1 MKRRLGL
8 YEKSMPDGLSWREKL
23 AAGREAGFDW
33 LEMSVDES
41 DARLSRL
48 EWSPR
53 ERRELVNLCRETD
66 FYIDTICLSG
76 HRKYPIGSA
85 RAQIE
90 ARGMRI
96 MEQAIELA
104 YDLGARIIQLAGYD
118 VYYDEDSTPC
128 TKERFMQN
136 LWESTRMAASRGV
149 ILALETMENDF
160 MNTIGKAM
168 YYVNTINSPYL
179 KIYPDMGNITNAT
192 GHIAQDIRAGRGHIA
207 AAHLKE
213 TRPGVF
219 RNLHFGEG
227 NVDFKL
233 VTDVLKAQDVAMF
246 TAEFWYDGN
255 ENWKETLRNSHDFL
269 RPYLE

>member
-1 MKRRLGL
+1 MLFR
-8 YEKSMPDGLSWREKL
+8 S
-23 AAGREAGFDW
+23 
-33 LEMSVDES
+33 
-41 DARLSRL
+41 
-48 EWSPR
+48 
-53 ERRELVNLCRETD
+53 
-66 FYIDTICLSG
+66 
-76 HRKYPIGSA
+76 
-85 RAQIE
+85 
-90 ARGMRI
+90 RGMRI

-213 TRPGVF
+213 TRSEERRVG
-219 RNLHFGEG
+219 
-227 NVDFKL
+227 
-233 VTDVLKAQDVAMF
+233 
-246 TAEFWYDGN
+246 
-255 ENWKETLRNSHDFL
+255 KECRS
-269 RPYLE
+269 RWSPYH